1 MVRTFRT
8 FLAALV
14 AVAFSACVDAAAP
27 SSADAE
33 DTAGADAAVP
43 ALGVMSAAELHA
55 ALAAKDFV
63 MIDVHVPPAG
73 VIPGTDT
80 RIAYTDVDA
89 LAAYLGADLDARVV
103 LTCRSDHMSAE
114 AGAALVARGYRA
126 VRHLAGGMN
135 AWVAAGYALDP

>member
-14 AVAFSACVDAAAP
+14 AVAFSACVDDAAP
-27 SSADAE
+27 SNA
-33 DTAGADAAVP
+33 DTAGGDAAVP

-55 ALAAKDFV
+55 ALVAKDFV

-80 RIAYTDVDA
+80 RIAYTDIDA
-89 LAAYLGADLDARVV
+89 IAAYLGADLDTRVV
-103 LTCRSDHMSAE
+103 LTCRSDRMSAE